1 MRDTEYFWGMGY
13 VTLILFAIIAVLF
26 ILVVVTAI
34 IVEAIKRY
42 KKMWDEISQ
51 MFLIGSLSEI
61 TVFGDVSR
69 EYLVDKPD
77 KSDIL
82 NI

>member
-1 MRDTEYFWGMGY
+1 M
-13 VTLILFAIIAVLF
+13 
-26 ILVVVTAI
+26 
-34 IVEAIKRY
+34 EAIKRY
-42 KKMWDEISQ
+42 KKMWDKISQ
-51 MFLIGSLSEI
+51 MFLIGSFSEI

-82 NI
+82 NA